1 MRNDAVIPGLRAF
14 ALLVVSS
21 LAVGC
26 GAGPK
31 VPSGYAGDVPVTI
44 SNHHSATICTFVM
57 LRPDDSKIVNW
68 LGSGSKRAKIPTGGT
83 HEFHVQPGTYAV
95 AAAGCND
102 GENWA
107 AANKRLRVTG
117 PTRLSVGGPEAPI
130 PGTAVVV
137 LPVRSIDVQYAD
149 GPEEA
154 PPAEAPTEK
163 KNCVPE
169 GGHTTDS
176 RNCCSPLSTGFS
188 PNVTCK

>member
-1 MRNDAVIPGLRAF
+1 
-14 ALLVVSS
+14 
-21 LAVGC
+21 
-26 GAGPK
+26 
-31 VPSGYAGDVPVTI
+31 VPVTI
-44 SNHHSATICTFVM
+44 VNHHSATICTFVM

-68 LGSGSKRAKIPTGGT
+68 LGSGSKRAKIPPGGT
-83 HEFHVQPGTYAV
+83 YQFHVQPGTYAV

-107 AANKRLRVTG
+107 AANKRLRLVG
-117 PTRLSVGGPEAPI
+117 PTRLSVGGPDAPS

-137 LPVRSIDVQYAD
+137 LPVREVNVQYAS

-154 PPAEAPTEK
+154 PAAPAEEPK

-176 RNCCSPLSTGFS
+176 KYCCGPLSTGSS
-188 PNVTCK
+188 PNVECR